1 MGSTIFGNVYPAM
14 TGHALPAKFTD
25 DRTGVRRVRGDGR
38 A

>member
-14 TGHALPAKFTD
+14 TGHAPPAKLN
-25 DRTGVRRVRGDGR
+25 DRAGLSHVRGDGR